1 MFLQELVICLSE
13 GKREMR
19 QSLELVR
26 FHDLEGSV
34 CPTGLGIEDGNE
46 LIIHSTHHRSGV
58 VETLVLRVILTE
70 V

>member
-1 MFLQELVICLSE
+1 
-13 GKREMR
+13 MR

-46 LIIHSTHHRSGV
+46 LIIHSAHHRSGV